1 MYSLIIFRPEPY
13 KTTETHQNRGR
24 GELYPVPNVSDVLGL
39 GSLELIRSRFG
50 PEQWPHIE
58 HDLRTEVNKLQRL
71 LEGTK
76 LKEWLS
82 GLVLYAEEE
91 FRGAYVKG
99 GRLVPESTKAK
110 FSWV

>member
-1 MYSLIIFRPEPY
+1 MISFRAEANE
-13 KTTETHQNRGR
+13 TTETHQNRGR
-24 GELYPVPNVSDVLGL
+24 GELYPVPNLSDVLSL
-39 GSLELIRSRFG
+39 GSLELIRSRFR

-58 HDLRTEVNKLQRL
+58 RDLRTEVNLLERV

-82 GLVLYAEEE
+82 GLMLHAEEE
-91 FRGAYVKG
+91 FGGAYVKEG
-99 GRLVPESTKAK
+99 SSVPESTKAK

>member
-1 MYSLIIFRPEPY
+1 M
-13 KTTETHQNRGR
+13 
-24 GELYPVPNVSDVLGL
+24 
-39 GSLELIRSRFG
+39 ELIRSRFR

-58 HDLRTEVNKLQRL
+58 RDLRAEVNLMERL

-82 GLVLYAEEE
+82 ALMLHAEEE
-91 FRGAYVKG
+91 FGVPYVE
-99 GRLVPESTKAK
+99 GRSSVPESTKAK